1 VRRAARALL
10 LAAVALV
17 VFGGAL
23 SVLLPVDDMVR
34 RAVLRNTPP
43 GWPALVFQRAALW
56 PTGIVLDDVTFRDPT
71 GAEVLH
77 AGRLTLRPSLLGLVR
92 DGSGLPMRFVFDEI
106 CSGAGDATLASDGDG
121 ADVTVSFTRADLAS
135 CPPLAIAGG
144 ALTGRAD
151 GTARLRL
158 APGRVVEG
166 EGTVAIARAS
176 WKGPNLFARL
186 FTDSA
191 AVRWRLTAGR
201 LALEGIDV
209 RAPSLAIYGA
219 GEVRLAEPID
229 ASALDLKLT
238 MASAPGAAGNPLRVD
253 GTLAQPEVH
262 FK

>member
-1 VRRAARALL
+1 VTPARARVLVAAAVFAASVAVLFPTDALVRRA
-10 LAAVALV
+10 LV
-17 VFGGAL
+17 
-23 SVLLPVDDMVR
+23 R
-34 RAVLRNTPP
+34 P
-43 GWPALVFQRAALW
+43 GWPPIAFESAHVR
-56 PTGIVLDDVTFRDPT
+56 PGGIRLDDVRILDAT
-71 GAEVLH
+71 GRAYLRAETLRLH
-77 AGRLTLRPSLLGLVR
+77 PSLSGLVAGRH
-92 DGSGLPMRFVFDEI
+92 GLPWTIDGTVCGGRL
-106 CSGAGDATLASDGDG
+106 DAT
-121 ADVTVSFTRADLAS
+121 VTAEGVGTAVGVTWRDADLGQ

-158 APGRVVEG
+158 APGRGVEG

-219 GEVRLAEPID
+219 GEVRLAEPVD

-238 MASAPGAAGNPLRVD
+238 MASAPGAAGNPLSID